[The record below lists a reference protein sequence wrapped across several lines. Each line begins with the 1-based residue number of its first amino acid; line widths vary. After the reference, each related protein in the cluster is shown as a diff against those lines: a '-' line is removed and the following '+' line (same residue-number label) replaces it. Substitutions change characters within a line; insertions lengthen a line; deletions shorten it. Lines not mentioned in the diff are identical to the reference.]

1 MGEWE
6 GGGGGRIRR
15 GEGGRWGGGEAF
27 TQLCCRHQ
35 NDIALKVL
43 NMQWHEPLY

>member
-1 MGEWE
+1 MSGKGAEE
-6 GGGGGRIRR
+6 VEFGGGRGGA
-15 GEGGRWGGGEAF
+15 GEGGEAF